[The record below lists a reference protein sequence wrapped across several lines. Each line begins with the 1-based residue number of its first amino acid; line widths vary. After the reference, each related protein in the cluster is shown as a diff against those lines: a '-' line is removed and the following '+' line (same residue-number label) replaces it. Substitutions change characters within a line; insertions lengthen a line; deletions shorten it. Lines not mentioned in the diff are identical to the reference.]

1 METIERIE
9 ELKLEIEKQEKF
21 IESEKEKI
29 EKVKTCCDRVAG
41 LLCTWS
47 TRIAAE
53 ITQQNFEQLIEFQP
67 DEIGEKEIEELEKEV
82 LKLLQKQS
90 EKMETL
96 VFNKEIWPHID
107 CRMRV
112 NLDERLRNAQFE
124 LKGIENKMLDG
135 TRAQL
140 RKRALQ
146 MEEAKNLCSR
156 MEQAVLS
163 VESWEKLFLMFMED
177 MEIRRQTGM
186 DDTFYLM
193 EREDIRRKLQT
204 CFEFSDII
212 CQSLEEKL
220 CSSIR
225 EFVSCLGNCL
235 IGYEFHF
242 SRNLWNRTKTTA
254 VYTGEIQLSDE
265 ITEEISRYA
274 AGIMFIEKHLHNIEL
289 ADEKSKK
296 FRAELAR
303 LNDKEKGT
311 GKLVI

>member
-21 IESEKEKI
+21 IESENEKT
-29 EKVKTCCDRVAG
+29 EKVKTCCDRVAR

-53 ITQQNFEQLIEFQP
+53 ITQQNFEQMIELQP
-67 DEIGEKEIEELEKEV
+67 GEIEEQKIEELEKEV
-82 LKLLQKQS
+82 LELLQKQS

-96 VFNKEIWPHID
+96 VLNKEIWPHID

-112 NLDERLRNAQFE
+112 NLDERLRDAQFE

-177 MEIRRQTGM
+177 MEIRRQSGM

-204 CFEFSDII
+204 CFEFSDVI
-212 CQSLEEKL
+212 CQSLGEML

-225 EFVSCLGNCL
+225 DCVSCLGNCL
-235 IGYEFHF
+235 IGHGFHF
-242 SRNLWNRTKTTA
+242 SVKLWNRTKTTA
-254 VYTGEIQLSDE
+254 VYTGDIRLSDE

-274 AGIMFIEKHLHNIEL
+274 AGIMFIEKHLHNIEM
-289 ADEKSKK
+289 ADEKINK
-296 FRAELAR
+296 FRAELVRLTDQAR
-303 LNDKEKGT
+303 EA
-311 GKLVI
+311 GKLVV

>member
-9 ELKLEIEKQEKF
+9 ELKLEIEKQKKF
-21 IESEKEKI
+21 IESENEKT
-29 EKVKTCCDRVAG
+29 EKVKTCCDRVAR

-53 ITQQNFEQLIEFQP
+53 ITQQNFEQMIELQP
-67 DEIGEKEIEELEKEV
+67 DEIEEQKIEALEKEV
-82 LKLLQKQS
+82 LELLQKQS

-96 VFNKEIWPHID
+96 VFNKEIWPHMD

-112 NLDERLRNAQFE
+112 NLDERLRDAQFE

-140 RKRALQ
+140 RKRAMQ
-146 MEEAKNLCSR
+146 MEEAKNLCTR

-177 MEIRRQTGM
+177 MEIRRRSGM

-204 CFEFSDII
+204 CFEFSDVI
-212 CQSLEEKL
+212 CQSLGEML

-225 EFVSCLGNCL
+225 DSVSCLGNCL
-235 IGYEFHF
+235 IGHGFHF
-242 SRNLWNRTKTTA
+242 SRNRWNRTKTA
-254 VYTGEIQLSDE
+254 AIYTGEIRLSDE

-289 ADEKSKK
+289 AEEKVNKY
-296 FRAELAR
+296 RAELAR
-303 LNDKEKGT
+303 LTDQAKGT
-311 GKLVI
+311 GKLVV